1 MSDILSTNPK
11 LGDVLKRAV
20 DRIGQNHAQAKD
32 DHGMV
37 ISNEGKSHKYTP
49 NNGVHPSRIGQ
60 EPTKGTEIYKVLGEQ
75 DNTGEEEKTVAQLEK
90 ELEKEIQKIK
100 TGVNGHPASS
110 VEMKIKSVTAKY
122 KKLIDAAKQK
132 EEMDE
137 ATSAGAAG
145 SYVGPLFANEDDEKE
160 ADEIMESV
168 IKEKVNDVMVLEEK
182 IEKMVED
189 ELEETGAYGTGLGLN
204 YSEKRPAY
212 NFKSQGPFQGRMTG
226 PGYNFESGGPLREIK
241 ERIVKKIKQHIE
253 EQYTEKPTTK
263 GGFKK
268 GTPGIEVTDKTFKV
282 EKKDSEDYYDMV
294 DKKMKE
300 YLDIKFNSHSDFP
313 HQNMS
318 KTDYESPMYRN
329 NTEQEDFIDDFRGMG
344 LEDANDVENLDRLS
358 DYLSGSQ
365 ETGNAQTD
373 KEGKPLANVVPSK
386 LGEKIKKKIARKKK
400 VIAKRKSKMS
410 NLRGMTPDVQTVN
423 VVS

>member
-1 MSDILSTNPK
+1 MSDILSTNPE
-11 LGDVLKRAV
+11 LGDVLRRAV
-20 DRIGQNHAQAKD
+20 DRVGENHAKARDNQ
-32 DHGMV
+32 GV
-37 ISNEGKSHKYTP
+37 TLSNEGVAHKYDDTK
-49 NNGVHPSRIGQ
+49 GVHPSRIGQ
-60 EPTKGTEIYKVLGEQ
+60 KPTKGTEIYKVLGE
-75 DNTGEEEKTVAQLEK
+75 EK
-90 ELEKEIQKIK
+90 EKENEQFDK
-100 TGVNGHPASS
+100 
-110 VEMKIKSVTAKY
+110 E
-122 KKLIDAAKQK
+122 

-145 SYVGPLFANEDDEKE
+145 SYSAPLFGDWKEEDVD
-160 ADEIMESV
+160 DIMESV
-168 IKEKVNDVMVLEEK
+168 IKEKVSDMMVLEDK

-282 EKKDSEDYYDMV
+282 EKKDSKDYYDMV

-300 YLDIKFNSHSDFP
+300 YLDIKFNTHAEFP

-329 NTEQEDFIDDFRGMG
+329 STEQEDFIDDFRGMG
-344 LEDANDVENLDRLS
+344 LEDANGVENLDRLS

-373 KEGKPLANVVPSK
+373 KDGKPLANVVPSK
-386 LGEKIKKKIARKKK
+386 LGEKIKKKIARKKE

-410 NLRGMTPDVQTVN
+410 NLRGITPDVQTVK
-423 VVS
+423 VVSEGVNQDLEKIKHLFTYNQKTQ